1 MSGSGGV
8 PTGLVVALAGTVGL
22 FVGSFLNVVV
32 YRVPLGLSV
41 STPRSFCPTCDR
53 QLRWWENIPVVS
65 WIALRGRC
73 HRCRQ
78 PVSPRYPLV
87 EATTAL
93 AFAAVAWAWH
103 GSAFCAGYCILAAT
117 AIAVALI
124 EYGGTRSPLS
134 VAATGAALAE
144 AALVAPAPWIG
155 HWAVPGLSLVGL
167 AAAVL
172 VYAVL
177 RVRDPQCRDPRAHG
191 RSLVLVAGIWL
202 GGLAGV
208 GSRGARPVVWGAVA
222 ALLAALVCLVVLW
235 LGTRFGREEG
245 REEGRDGPAG
255 PRWAVRIA
263 VVPLVTAILASLV
276 VSLTIAG

>member
-1 MSGSGGV
+1 MSGAGGV
-8 PTGLVVALAGTVGL
+8 PTGLVVAFAGTVGL

-53 QLRWWENIPVVS
+53 QLRWWENVPVVS

-78 PVSPRYPLV
+78 PISPRYPLV

-93 AFAAVAWAWH
+93 AFAAVAWAWN
-103 GSAFCAGYCILAAT
+103 GSGFCAGYCILAAT

-124 EYGGTRSPLS
+124 EYARTRSPLS
-134 VAATGAALAE
+134 VAAIGAALAE

-177 RVRDPQCRDPRAHG
+177 RVRDPNCRDPRAHG
-191 RSLVLVAGIWL
+191 RSLVLVAGVWL

-208 GSRGARPVVWGAVA
+208 ESAGARPVVWGAVA
-222 ALLAALVCLVVLW
+222 ALLAALGCLVVLW
-235 LGTRFGREEG
+235 SGTRIARGK
-245 REEGRDGPAG
+245 GRDGPAG
-255 PRWAVRIA
+255 PRWVLRIA